1 MEDELEDIRRRKL
14 ADLQGQIAQ
23 KQEEA
28 QARAYYET
36 QKDAALRKILS
47 PDAKSRLAAVKL
59 ANPQLA
65 AQAEQLVLYAY
76 QQTGQKLNDSQVRM
90 ILEKLRGT
98 KRDITIVRK

>member
-1 MEDELEDIRRRKL
+1 MEDDLEEIRKRKL
-14 ADLQGQIAQ
+14 AELQSQISQ

-36 QKDAALRKILS
+36 QMDAALRKILT

-65 AQAEQLVLYAY
+65 AQAERLVLYAY
-76 QQTGQKLNDSQVRM
+76 QQTGQQLNDAQVRM
-90 ILEKLRGT
+90 ILEKVRGT